1 MNITPVFP
9 IGEPNPYGKFFT
21 GKTYLTALTAYDE
34 TFKTSLG
41 NVKRLNSSRFFL
53 SDTGRGIFDI
63 FDIRVFPINSPLF
76 YTSGITRNN
85 AICFLKLISRNNGVA
100 SDNATV
106 RNKSVL

>member
-21 GKTYLTALTAYDE
+21 GKTYLTFLNVYDE

-63 FDIRVFPINSPLF
+63 FDIRVFTTALRATMQP
-76 YTSGITRNN
+76 SGIKVFFKIV
-85 AICFLKLISRNNGVA
+85 AFL
-100 SDNATV
+100 ATQT
-106 RNKSVL
+106 